1 MMRIPHFR
9 FRIGVTTMI
18 PRTFPIITLVL
29 VAAVAPLAAQQ
40 PDEQL
45 QDLRMKRLREA
56 LRLEEDQAAAVAEAM
71 EEVRRAEREGR
82 QRERAALERL
92 RSSLQ
97 ADPVNQEAVREALN
111 AIDAEREAIARVR
124 REQADRL
131 KQRLTPEQ
139 QAKLM
144 LFNRQFEQRLR
155 ELMVERRGGPRM
167 GRPGM
172 GPGRHGLVPGRGRG
186 RDRGAARGQR
196 P

>member
-1 MMRIPHFR
+1 
-9 FRIGVTTMI
+9 MI
-18 PRTFPIITLVL
+18 PRTLSILTLIL
-29 VAAVAPLAAQQ
+29 VAVAAPLAAQEPQ
-40 PDEQL
+40 EQL

-56 LRLEEDQAAAVAEAM
+56 LRLEEEQASAVAESM

-82 QRERAALERL
+82 QRERAALEQL
-92 RSSLQ
+92 RSLLQ
-97 ADPVNQEAVREALN
+97 AEPVNQEAVREALE
-111 AIDAEREAIARVR
+111 AIEAEREAIARVR

-139 QAKLM
+139 QGKLM

-155 ELMVERRGGPRM
+155 QLMVERRGGPRM

-172 GPGRHGLVPGRGRG
+172 GPGRHGLGPRQGPVRR
-186 RDRGAARGQR
+186 RGAPPDQR